1 MKAFAQNPCTTEVQI
16 HAVHV
21 DLIILSMMGFLAVN
35 PGRVTLAAYAQDSE
49 NFVKAANRMMDW
61 DPDVSLEEWRQLV
74 LEAADDRE
82 EGDQAVADRLRC
94 GCQS

>member
-21 DLIILSMMGFLAVN
+21 DLIILTMMGFLAVG
-35 PGRVTLAAYAQDSE
+35 PGRVGLAAYAQDNE
-49 NFVKAANRMMDW
+49 NFVRAANRMMDW
-61 DPDVSLEEWRQLV
+61 DPDVSLEELRQLV
-74 LEAADDRE
+74 PQGADDRE

-94 GCQS
+94 ECQS